1 MIAAVGIGPGATA
14 ALTGEAA
21 EVLRAADIVVGYRP
35 YVEMIAHVLGPDAVV
50 ESSGMR
56 QEVDR
61 CRRALELHREGRAVV
76 VVSSGDAGV
85 YGMAGLLMEI
95 DPAADVRVVPGIT
108 AAQAAAACLG
118 APLMNDFI
126 VLSLSD
132 LLTPRG
138 EVLRRAEVAA
148 GADLVTCLY
157 NPTSRRRRP
166 LFEEVVRLFLGRR
179 PAETPVGWVRNAYR
193 PEEEVHFTT
202 LGALAGES
210 IDMWSVVIIGSSR
223 TEMLGGRLVTRRG
236 YAERYGVDGSGSDGS
251 DGSDG
256 EPAGADHAGAD
267 PAATADPPLTA
278 DPAATVVVAEAEPAV
293 GEMAAPD
300 SAAASATVAA
310 AKAAPPPAAAAE
322 RTAPRRLYMLG
333 GTGFARRLAVD
344 LEDAGYH
351 VRLSVATPL
360 GAAEVER
367 EPTGGVRVGRLG
379 APGLAREIEAWGA
392 EALVDATHPY
402 AVEASRAARSAADS
416 AGVPLLR
423 AERAAWDPE
432 GRGGTIRVFDTP
444 DELASELVASG
455 RRAFFTVGSK
465 GLRDFSGRGIRLFA
479 RVLPTP
485 DSVEAALQAGV
496 APDDLIAAYPPF
508 DEAFTHACL
517 RRFECDVIV
526 SKESGREG
534 GLEEKLAAARAAG
547 AELFIVGRPAE
558 AGLVHTTT
566 QSILNALEETWVG
579 S

>member
-14 ALTGEAA
+14 ALTEEAA
-21 EVLRAADIVVGYRP
+21 EVLRAADVVVGYRP
-35 YVEMIAHVLGPDAVV
+35 YVEMIAHVLGPDAVM

-95 DPAADVRVVPGIT
+95 DPTADVRVVPGIT
-108 AAQAAAACLG
+108 AAQAAAARLG

-132 LLTPRG
+132 LLTPRS
-138 EVLRRAEVAA
+138 EVLRRADVAA

-202 LGALAGES
+202 LGALADEP

-236 YAERYGVDGSGSDGS
+236 YAERYGVDSPD
-251 DGSDG
+251 
-256 EPAGADHAGAD
+256 
-267 PAATADPPLTA
+267 
-278 DPAATVVVAEAEPAV
+278 EA
-293 GEMAAPD
+293 
-300 SAAASATVAA
+300 
-310 AKAAPPPAAAAE
+310 PAAAAE
-322 RTAPRRLYMLG
+322 SATEAAARPGPRRLYMLG

-344 LEDAGYH
+344 LEDAGYQ

-367 EPTGGVRVGRLG
+367 EPAGGVRVGRLG
-379 APGLAREIEAWGA
+379 TPGLVREIASWGA
-392 EALVDATHPY
+392 GALVDATHPY
-402 AVEASRAARSAADS
+402 AVEASRTAVSAAAA
-416 AGVPLLR
+416 AGVPLVR
-423 AERAAWDPE
+423 AERASWDP
-432 GRGGTIRVFDTP
+432 GGQAGTVRVFETA
-444 DELASELVASG
+444 DELARELVTTG

-465 GLRDFSGRGIRLFA
+465 GLQDFSGRGIRLFA

-485 DSVEAALQAGV
+485 GSVEAALLAGV

-508 DEAFTHACL
+508 DEAFTLACL

-547 AELFIVGRPAE
+547 AELFVVGRPAE

-566 QSILNALEETWVG
+566 ESILRALEETWAG

>member
-1 MIAAVGIGPGATA
+1 LIAAVGIGPGATA
-14 ALTGEAA
+14 ALTEEAA
-21 EVLRAADIVVGYRP
+21 DVLRAAEVVVGYRP
-35 YVEMIAHVLGPDAVV
+35 YIEMIAHVLGPDAVV

-61 CRRALELHREGRAVV
+61 CRRALELHREGRTVV

-95 DPAADVRVVPGIT
+95 DPTADVRVVPGIT
-108 AAQAAAACLG
+108 AAQAAAARLG

-132 LLTPRG
+132 LLTPHD

-148 GADLVTCLY
+148 SADLVTCLY

-166 LFEEVVRLFLGRR
+166 LFEEVVGLFLGQRT
-179 PAETPVGWVRNAYR
+179 AETPVGWVRNAYR

-202 LGALAGES
+202 LGALADEP
-210 IDMWSVVIIGSSR
+210 IDMWCVVIIGSSR

-236 YAERYGVDGSGSDGS
+236 YAERYGVDGSDG
-251 DGSDG
+251 G
-256 EPAGADHAGAD
+256 HAGAD
-267 PAATADPPLTA
+267 AADQAATPVAADP
-278 DPAATVVVAEAEPAV
+278 V
-293 GEMAAPD
+293 
-300 SAAASATVAA
+300 
-310 AKAAPPPAAAAE
+310 AAAAE
-322 RTAPRRLYMLG
+322 PVATGAGVAETEAAVAERGTGAAEQEAGAAEITATPPATDSTGPRRLYMLG

-344 LEDAGYH
+344 LEDAGYQ

-367 EPTGGVRVGRLG
+367 EPTGGVRVGRQG
-379 APGLAREIEAWGA
+379 TPGLAREISSWGA
-392 EALVDATHPY
+392 VALVDATHPY
-402 AVEASRAARSAADS
+402 AVEASRTAVSAAAA
-416 AGVPLLR
+416 AGVPLVR
-423 AERAAWDPE
+423 AERATWDP
-432 GRGGTIRVFDTP
+432 GGQGGSVRVFETA
-444 DELASELVASG
+444 DELARELVTSG

-465 GLRDFSGRGIRLFA
+465 GLQDFAGRGIRLFA

-485 DSVEAALQAGV
+485 ESVEAALLAGV
-496 APDDLIAAYPPF
+496 APGDLVAAYPPF
-508 DEAFTHACL
+508 DEAFTLACL
-517 RRFECDVIV
+517 RRFDCDVIV

-547 AELFIVGRPAE
+547 AELFVVGRPPQ
-558 AGLVHTTT
+558 AGFIHTTT
-566 QSILNALEETWVG
+566 ESILRALEESWAT